1 MGRVVI
7 ILKQRGSAG
16 RKSGAQTSCELG
28 RTLAGENADKRV
40 QKLLHLAIIL
50 QRSHDIDGV
59 FARLA
64 NFDGGL
70 QGPGRLEH
78 L

>member
-7 ILKQRGSAG
+7 ILKQRGCAG
-16 RKSGAQTSCELG
+16 RESRAQTSCELG

-40 QKLLHLAIIL
+40 QKLLHLAIVL

-70 QGPGRLEH
+70 
-78 L
+78 